1 METGEG
7 EERWEEGL
15 MKRSRK
21 EKKRGRRV
29 EDDGR

>member
-7 EERWEEGL
+7 EERWEKAL

-21 EKKRGRRV
+21 EKKRGMG
-29 EDDGR
+29 EDDDGR